1 VNAADRRRLTPVAA
15 VVAAVLAG
23 LLIALW
29 AGVGSRAHWHDVVVS
44 AEHPQAEST
53 AKPPDVAPLRQ
64 YREVWQRPL
73 FSPTR
78 TPEAARSGGNESS
91 GNLQLTGVIMLPGL
105 KMAILHDSTSG
116 KDYRVVEGQTS
127 GRGPV
132 LVALHPR
139 SAVVEA
145 AGSRRHLTLTPGPSA
160 DAGNGAAESAGS
172 AEDDDAQPA
181 PEHSAD
187 EGASGMV
194 SRHGDG
200 DSAGNRMSG
209 AGPASAEARARM
221 LKARIEARR
230 RRASQGSGS

>member
-1 VNAADRRRLTPVAA
+1 MNAADRRRLTPVAA
-15 VVAAVLAG
+15 IVAAVLAA

-29 AGVGSRAHWHDVVVS
+29 AGVGSGAHWHDALTS
-44 AEHPQAEST
+44 AELPQAEST
-53 AKPPDVAPLRQ
+53 AKPPDVAPLQQ
-64 YREVWQRPL
+64 YREVWQHPL

-78 TPEAARSGGNESS
+78 TPEAARGGEGESS

-105 KMAILHDSTSG
+105 KMAILHDNTNG
-116 KDYRVVEGQTS
+116 KDYRVVEGQAS
-127 GRGPV
+127 RRGPI

-145 AGSRRHLTLTPGPSA
+145 GGARRHLALSPGPSA
-160 DAGNGAAESAGS
+160 DPGNGAAEP
-172 AEDDDAQPA
+172 AESPEDQDAQPA

-194 SRHGDG
+194 SRHGSG
-200 DSAGNRMSG
+200 DSAGNRVSG
-209 AGPASAEARARM
+209 AGPASAAARARM